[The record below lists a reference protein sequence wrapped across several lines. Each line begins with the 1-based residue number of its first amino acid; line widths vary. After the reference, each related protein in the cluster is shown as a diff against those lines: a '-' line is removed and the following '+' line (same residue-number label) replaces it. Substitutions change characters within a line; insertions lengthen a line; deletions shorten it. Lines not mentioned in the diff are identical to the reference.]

1 MSDDRPTRIHTTGPV
16 DGPAPCPTLRYTAA
30 VVCLSRYCVHRASCE
45 QVAYFTATFP
55 YVMLTVLVVRGATLP
70 GAVQGITY
78 FFYPNWQ
85 QLARPEVSTVALF
98 AFFSRKY
105 CILFSSILHS
115 FLSFI
120 LCLFYISKGM

>member
-1 MSDDRPTRIHTTGPV
+1 
-16 DGPAPCPTLRYTAA
+16 
-30 VVCLSRYCVHRASCE
+30 
-45 QVAYFTATFP
+45 
-55 YVMLTVLVVRGATLP
+55 MLTVLVVRGATLP

-105 CILFSSILHS
+105 CILFRLFSIL
-115 FLSFI
+115 FLLSFI
-120 LCLFYISKGM
+120 LCLFSVLNCSLVFFIFCCFFSRCING

>member
-1 MSDDRPTRIHTTGPV
+1 M
-16 DGPAPCPTLRYTAA
+16 L
-30 VVCLSRYCVHRASCE
+30 VVFVVMVLSYIADVVKT

-85 QLARPEVSTVALF
+85 QLARPEVSTLALF
-98 AFFSRKY
+98 AFFLRKY
-105 CILFSSILHS
+105 FDV
-115 FLSFI
+115 FSFI
-120 LCLFYISKGM
+120 LYSFSCILYLFYIYFIFLSCNFVFSAFLLFPLPHQK